1 MKKIL
6 LTIIL
11 VLSFVLYNY
20 IDYLSI
26 VSSSHDNLSSNQ
38 IETPRYQQKEI
49 VYQNAGSSNDS
60 AIISAFEQHLNNVQ
74 LEGSGIVTHILKDD
88 LEGHRHQKF
97 IVRVNS
103 GQTLLIAHNIDLAPK
118 VNNLSLGDTIIFFG
132 EYVWNNKGGLIHW
145 THHDPS
151 GQHITGWLKHN
162 GQKYQ

>member
-1 MKKIL
+1 MKKLL
-6 LTIIL
+6 LTVIL
-11 VLSFVLYNY
+11 VLSFVFYHY

-60 AIISAFEQHLNNVQ
+60 AIISAFKKHLNNVQ
-74 LEGSGIVTHILKDD
+74 LEGFGIVTHILKDD

-97 IVRVNS
+97 IVRINS

-118 VNNLSLGDTIIFFG
+118 INNLSLGDTINFFG

-151 GQHITGWLKHN
+151 GRHITGWLKHN